1 MLPEPESLCPTLEIQ
16 FRLKSRCLAQI
27 RQEAAMQKLFS
38 DHPATVGETYFEHMG
53 TAFTFAAR
61 LLGASLACFIHGL
74 FPFLFTSTGS
84 ATVKRL
90 YQGMVVA
97 RAAQRS
103 VSPQLERARI
113 AAAVD
118 Q

>member
-1 MLPEPESLCPTLEIQ
+1 MH
-16 FRLKSRCLAQI
+16 
-27 RQEAAMQKLFS
+27 KLFKN
-38 DHPATVGETYFEHMG
+38 HPATVGETYFEHMG

-61 LLGASLACFIHGL
+61 LFGASIACFVHGL

-90 YQGMVVA
+90 YHGMIVA
-97 RAAQRS
+97 RPAQRGAR
-103 VSPQLERARI
+103 PRLERAGI
-113 AAAVD
+113 AAAID

>member
-1 MLPEPESLCPTLEIQ
+1 MVASARAKRCSQPGSCWLVRMKTNAVAPSPMLSG
-16 FRLKSRCLAQI
+16 S
-27 RQEAAMQKLFS
+27 S
-38 DHPATVGETYFEHMG
+38 N
-53 TAFTFAAR
+53 AAR
-61 LLGASLACFIHGL
+61 LLGASLACFVHGL

-97 RAAQRS
+97 RPAQRS
-103 VSPQLERARI
+103 VSPQLERAGI

>member
-1 MLPEPESLCPTLEIQ
+1 
-16 FRLKSRCLAQI
+16 LAQI
-27 RQEAAMQKLFS
+27 RQEAAAMHKLFK
-38 DHPATVGETYFEHMG
+38 DHPAAVGETYFEHLG
-53 TAFTFAAR
+53 TAFSFAAR
-61 LLGASLACFIHGL
+61 LLGASLACFVHGL

-84 ATVKRL
+84 STVKRL

-97 RAAQRS
+97 RPAQRS
-103 VSPQLERARI
+103 VSPQLEGARI

>member
-1 MLPEPESLCPTLEIQ
+1 
-16 FRLKSRCLAQI
+16 LAQI
-27 RQEAAMQKLFS
+27 RQEATAMQKLFR

-53 TAFTFAAR
+53 TAFTFAGR
-61 LLGASLACFIHGL
+61 LLGASLACFVHGL

-84 ATVKRL
+84 LAVKRL

-97 RAAQRS
+97 RPAQHS

>member
-1 MLPEPESLCPTLEIQ
+1 
-16 FRLKSRCLAQI
+16 LAQI
-27 RQEAAMQKLFS
+27 RQEAAAMQKLFR

-53 TAFTFAAR
+53 TAFTFAGR
-61 LLGASLACFIHGL
+61 LLGASLACFVHGL

-84 ATVKRL
+84 LAVKRL

-97 RAAQRS
+97 RPAQHS